1 MLPMG
6 HIKAISLV
14 ILIGLSGCS
23 YLPDSAD
30 MTEIIEPRK
39 FGTFSPM
46 PFFMRDIPQDNSSFS
61 TGFRDGCN
69 TYLGFA
75 GSGLVQMRGFTY
87 DIERSLNDRQYA
99 AGFREGANL
108 CLYYTDTR
116 PN

>member
-1 MLPMG
+1 MG
-6 HIKAISLV
+6 YAKTVGLAV
-14 ILIGLSGCS
+14 LIGVSGCS

-30 MTEIIEPRK
+30 MSEIVSPHK

-46 PFFMRDIPQDNSSFS
+46 PFYLRNIPEDNSSYS
-61 TGFRDGCN
+61 IGFRDGCN

-75 GSGLVQMRGFTY
+75 GSGLIQNRGFTY
-87 DIERSLNDRQYA
+87 DIERSLKDRPYA